1 MRVAQGSPSQMSA
14 SHAMDE
20 ELWTLFHAKVPA
32 SPTPVAMTVDAA
44 AAQLPMEQ
52 SVPLM
57 RALELR
63 PQQSGEHYHRLA
75 QLAQQYEAPPEAQA
89 VLLERASALL
99 PSDTALKF
107 AQSNARKDHFFALH
121 TAVKGS
127 ETRSDAALKE
137 ARKRWLASLRKVVAL
152 EEGRWS
158 STVNQNLGTALQLM
172 GKVRRRG
179 PPWQ

>member
-1 MRVAQGSPSQMSA
+1 
-14 SHAMDE
+14 MDE
-20 ELWTLFHAKVPA
+20 ELRTLFHAKVPA

-127 ETRSDAALKE
+127 ETRSDATLKE

-179 PPWQ
+179 PNRFTLACPLI